1 MYHIK
6 DEEFVRA
13 KVPMT
18 KEEVRAISI
27 AKMDIRDSDICIDI
41 GGGTGSVSIEMS
53 MFAKN
58 GYIYTIEQK
67 EEAVDLI
74 KQNMEKFDVK
84 NMTLIKG
91 TAPQDLPKGIVFDKV
106 FIGGSGGNLEKIVEY
121 SYNNLKENGIIVL
134 NFIVLENTFEALES
148 LKKYGFNDI
157 DITQVM
163 IAKNKK
169 IKDFNMMI
177 SENPIFIISGKK

>member
-1 MYHIK
+1 M
-6 DEEFVRA
+6 
-13 KVPMT
+13 
-18 KEEVRAISI
+18 
-27 AKMDIRDSDICIDI
+27 
-41 GGGTGSVSIEMS
+41 
-53 MFAKN
+53 
-58 GYIYTIEQK
+58 
-67 EEAVDLI
+67 
-74 KQNMEKFDVK
+74 
-84 NMTLIKG
+84 
-91 TAPQDLPKGIVFDKV
+91 
-106 FIGGSGGNLEKIVEY
+106 
-121 SYNNLKENGIIVL
+121 GIIVL

>member
-91 TAPQDLPKGIVFDKV
+91 T
-106 FIGGSGGNLEKIVEY
+106 
-121 SYNNLKENGIIVL
+121 
-134 NFIVLENTFEALES
+134 
-148 LKKYGFNDI
+148 
-157 DITQVM
+157 M
-163 IAKNKK
+163 IWRRW
-169 IKDFNMMI
+169 
-177 SENPIFIISGKK
+177 IF